1 MGMGSCCEVVHHTA
15 ESFHFG
21 KGCRLPGEWAKDI
34 LPPRARG
41 IPLDLYTF
49 DKLYVDRL
57 RNGEPSTEHHFVTY
71 FGEIIAIMLRARYL
85 TPERIDDIRQE
96 TLTRVIATLRR
107 DGGIRHPERFGAF
120 VNSICK
126 NVLRENSRDWHRIQP
141 LEQAHLELADKV
153 VDLER
158 TLISEETKKQVR
170 GILDDMKKRDRDLL
184 GAIFLQEKDKDEICR
199 EFGVDRE
206 YLRVLLHRAKER
218 FRSIFIREHASFRGR
233 TVAWL
238 V

>member
-1 MGMGSCCEVVHHTA
+1 MPIAWGVGPKIYS
-15 ESFHFG
+15 
-21 KGCRLPGEWAKDI
+21 R
-34 LPPRARG
+34 PRARG
-41 IPLDLYTF
+41 IPLDLYPF

-57 RNGEPSTEHHFVTY
+57 RDGEPSTEHHFVTY
-71 FGEIIAIMLRARYL
+71 FGEILGIMLRARYL
-85 TPERIDDIRQE
+85 TPERIDDVRQE
-96 TLTRVIATLRR
+96 TLTRVIAALRR
-107 DGGIRHPERFGAF
+107 DGGIRQPERFGAF

-126 NVLRENSRDWHRIQP
+126 NVLRENSRDWHRTQP
-141 LEQAHLELADKV
+141 LEQAHLELADKI

-184 GAIFLQEKDKDEICR
+184 GAIFLHEKDKDEICR

-218 FRSIFIREHASFRGR
+218 FRSSFAKEQANFPGR
-233 TVAWL
+233 TVAFL
-238 V
+238 L

>member
-1 MGMGSCCEVVHHTA
+1 M
-15 ESFHFG
+15 
-21 KGCRLPGEWAKDI
+21 
-34 LPPRARG
+34 
-41 IPLDLYTF
+41 DLYTF

-57 RNGEPSTEHHFVTY
+57 RDGEPTTERHFVSY
-71 FGEIIAIMLRARYL
+71 FGEIIGIMLRARYL
-85 TPERIDDIRQE
+85 TPERIEDVRQE

-107 DGGIRHPERFGAF
+107 DGGIRQPDRFGAF

-126 NVLRENSRDWHRIQP
+126 NVLRENDRDSRRTQP
-141 LEQAHLELADKV
+141 LAEGHLEIADKF

-158 TLISEETKKQVR
+158 ALISEETKDKVR
-170 GILDDMKKRDRDLL
+170 EILGEMRKRDRELL
-184 GAIFLQEKDKDEICR
+184 RAIFLEEKDKDEICR

-218 FRSIFIREHASFRGR
+218 FRSSFRREQANPLGR
-233 TVAWL
+233 TVG